1 MTTPATND
9 QKTIRTWRYLPSK
22 QKKGVTARRSH
33 LLLFVCC
40 IFFHDDHPTATPCP
54 MGCPP
59 DAGLPVE
66 EEGGGGQPQQ
76 EAAGERVLAAGLPQ
90 HLSAPSPLPQPL
102 GGRPRPPHGRHRA
115 RARPGPRRFRQW
127 RAASGGGRHLVGGAA
142 SSPPRGRE
150 EAALRRGGAAEGW
163 EGGLVPKLGLGRL
176 GWVLQPHP
184 VRLVSGDRAL
194 T

>member
-9 QKTIRTWRYLPSK
+9 QKTIRTWRYLPSRK
-22 QKKGVTARRSH
+22 KKGVTARRSH
-33 LLLFVCC
+33 LLVFVFY
-40 IFFHDDHPTATPCP
+40 IFFHDGHPAATPCP

-115 RARPGPRRFRQW
+115 RARPGPG
-127 RAASGGGRHLVGGAA
+127 RAASGNGGRRQGAA
-142 SSPPRGRE
+142 AILLAALPPRLPVAGRRRLSAGE
-150 EAALRRGGAAEGW
+150 ERRRGGREDWCLNWGW
-163 EGGLVPKLGLGRL
+163 GG
-176 GWVLQPHP
+176 
-184 VRLVSGDRAL
+184 
-194 T
+194 